1 MPGAVPP
8 LRIHVPGLAL
18 QILLL
23 VAVVAQRPSGLNK
36 RHDVYIA
43 GFFPYTR
50 DIAEGRIGRGVMP
63 AVKLAVD
70 HINESPT
77 VLRNYRLHMW
87 WNDTECNAAVGV
99 KSFFDMMHDL
109 PHKLMLFGSVCTH
122 VTDPIAKASK
132 HWRLTQLSYGD
143 THPMFTRTHFPNFF
157 RVVPSENAFNE
168 PRLKLLQHFNWT
180 IVGTIYQNEPRYSLA
195 HNKLLKEML
204 DAEIDVKVSHSFSDE
219 ISTALAKLKETD
231 VRIILGNFNEFWAK
245 MIFCEA
251 YRIGMVGRKYQWLIM
266 GMYSESWWNSSLPCP
281 IEELV
286 TALDGCILTDLLPL
300 STSGEITVSGITADE
315 YEVEY
320 TSRRGSEYSRF
331 HGYGYDGIWTAA
343 LAIQHAA
350 QRIHHH
356 RNNET
361 ILDFQYTDPLW
372 EKLFVDALRN
382 TSFEGVTGPVRFY
395 DNERKANILLKQ
407 FQNGR
412 GEIKIGEFNAITH
425 YLDLE
430 RWDPIRWKEG
440 RGPPMDRTV
449 SITEHSHVKLG
460 IYLAFAIS
468 SAIGITFASIF
479 LFLNIKH
486 RNQRYIKMSSPHLNN
501 LIIIGCMFTYMSVIF
516 LGLDSNLTSVDAYP
530 YICTARAWL
539 LMAGFSLAFGAMF
552 SKTWRVHSIF
562 TDLKLN
568 KKVIKDYQLF
578 MVVGVLLA
586 IDLVIMCTW
595 HFTDPFYRGT
605 RKMMPYHHPMSED
618 IQIVPEIE
626 YCQSERMGVFLS
638 TIYAYKGLLMMFGA
652 FLAWETRHVSIPAL
666 NDSKY
671 VGMSVY
677 NVVLMC
683 IMGAAISFVISDK
696 QDASFVIISLFILF
710 CTTTTLLLV
719 FVPKILE
726 LKRNPQG
733 SVDKRI
739 RATLRPMSK
748 TRRDS
753 SELEEKLKDAK
764 MSNMRHR
771 KILAERENEL
781 QALLSRI
788 GAEPSTAGSGPKT
801 LPSALKPPQPDALT
815 VVKREPISETEL
827 TSVTSVASVA
837 SSQEG
842 GGIDNTVVTEEQQTI
857 AQKKKTSFSLSKL
870 PSIAID
876 EPPYSTPAGHPPT
889 PHPTSCPSPL
899 SMITESNGG
908 GGDTSLEDSV
918 RTSTPPSAGKAG
930 SGVTRQNHSPRRIV
944 PTTPPLSQSR
954 RRRSTVCKGSPPL
967 PPTSQRRTSMPSQQ
981 PAPQPPKKP
990 NPTFVLQDELWLTQR
1005 SHCRSKCALNHVQPS
1020 DNERQVSTIH
1030 RTISERNGKEK
1041 CHHTMSAGS
1050 NGGSM
1055 TTLAKSLRK
1064 PTPAH
1069 VQSTPNVFGNA
1080 VSEGELLDLAILP
1093 IFQKL
1098 LTQRHGASIASC
1110 PNIAIKCDIV
1120 EYL

>member
-1 MPGAVPP
+1 MEYT
-8 LRIHVPGLAL
+8 LFI
-18 QILLL
+18 Q
-23 VAVVAQRPSGLNK
+23 SGL
-36 RHDVYIA
+36 
-43 GFFPYTR
+43 
-50 DIAEGRIGRGVMP
+50 
-63 AVKLAVD
+63 
-70 HINESPT
+70 
-77 VLRNYRLHMW
+77 
-87 WNDTECNAAVGV
+87 
-99 KSFFDMMHDL
+99 L
-109 PHKLMLFGSVCTH
+109 P
-122 VTDPIAKASK
+122 
-132 HWRLTQLSYGD
+132 
-143 THPMFTRTHFPNFF
+143 N
-157 RVVPSENAFNE
+157 
-168 PRLKLLQHFNWT
+168 LQ
-180 IVGTIYQNEPRYSLA
+180 
-195 HNKLLKEML
+195 
-204 DAEIDVKVSHSFSDE
+204 D
-219 ISTALAKLKETD
+219 
-231 VRIILGNFNEFWAK
+231 
-245 MIFCEA
+245 
-251 YRIGMVGRKYQWLIM
+251 
-266 GMYSESWWNSSLPCP
+266 
-281 IEELV
+281 
-286 TALDGCILTDLLPL
+286 
-300 STSGEITVSGITADE
+300 
-315 YEVEY
+315 
-320 TSRRGSEYSRF
+320 
-331 HGYGYDGIWTAA
+331 
-343 LAIQHAA
+343 
-350 QRIHHH
+350 
-356 RNNET
+356 
-361 ILDFQYTDPLW
+361 
-372 EKLFVDALRN
+372 
-382 TSFEGVTGPVRFY
+382 
-395 DNERKANILLKQ
+395 
-407 FQNGR
+407 GR

-425 YLDLE
+425 FLDLE
-430 RWDPIRWKEG
+430 RWEPIRWKEG

-460 IYLAFAIS
+460 IYLTFAIS
-468 SAIGITFASIF
+468 SVIGIVFSAIF

-516 LGLDSNLTSVDAYP
+516 LGLDSNLTSIEAYP

-586 IDLVIMCTW
+586 IDLGIMGTW

-605 RKMMPYHHPMSED
+605 RKMMPYHLPMSED
-618 IQIVPEIE
+618 IEIVPEIE

-710 CTTTTLLLV
+710 CTTATLCLV
-719 FVPKILE
+719 FVPKIVE

-733 SVDKRI
+733 SIDKRI

-781 QALLSRI
+781 QALLSRL
-788 GAEPSTAGSGPKT
+788 GSESLALPSSGPHGKT
-801 LPSALKPPQPDALT
+801 PPGQPPGKSLPSALKPPQPEALT

-827 TSVTSVASVA
+827 TSVTSVAS
-837 SSQEG
+837 SQDG
-842 GGIDNTVVTEEQQTI
+842 GGGDNQDTEEQHI
-857 AQKKKTSFSLSKL
+857 AQRKKTSFSLSKL

-876 EPPYSTPAGHPPT
+876 EPPNNLTEGHPPT
-889 PHPTSCPSPL
+889 PYPPSCPSPL

-908 GGDTSLEDSV
+908 GGDSLDDSG
-918 RTSTPPSAGKAG
+918 RTNSPPSIGK
-930 SGVTRQNHSPRRIV
+930 GVTWQNHSPRRIA
-944 PTTPPLSQSR
+944 PTTPPPTQSR
-954 RRRSTVCKGSPPL
+954 QRRRSSACKGSPPTN
-967 PPTSQRRTSMPSQQ
+967 PVNQRRTSMPTQ
-981 PAPQPPKKP
+981 PAPPPKKS

-1005 SHCRSKCALNHVQPS
+1005 SHCRSKCALNHVQAS
-1020 DNERQVSTIH
+1020 DNESKVSTIH
-1030 RTISERNGKEK
+1030 RTISERTGKEK

-1050 NGGSM
+1050 GGGSM